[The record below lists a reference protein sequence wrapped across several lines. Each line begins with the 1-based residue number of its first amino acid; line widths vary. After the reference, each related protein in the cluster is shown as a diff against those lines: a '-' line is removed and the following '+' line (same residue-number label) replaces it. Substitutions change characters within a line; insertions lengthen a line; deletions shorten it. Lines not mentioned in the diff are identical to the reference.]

1 VEWGSPSGGG
11 GATAPVGFLRERL
24 LSSRD
29 RARADRWRWEVSRQ
43 PDKADNVADLLRGQ
57 PVDVIDQHHDPLA
70 ELAEGGVSSSRS
82 FLRAPWLLVSQSAG
96 GEPSLRLCDGD
107 ERATSA
113 LPE

>member
-1 VEWGSPSGGG
+1 ML
-11 GATAPVGFLRERL
+11 A
-24 LSSRD
+24 
-29 RARADRWRWEVSRQ
+29 
-43 PDKADNVADLLRGQ
+43 
-57 PVDVIDQHHDPLA
+57 DVIDQHHDPLA